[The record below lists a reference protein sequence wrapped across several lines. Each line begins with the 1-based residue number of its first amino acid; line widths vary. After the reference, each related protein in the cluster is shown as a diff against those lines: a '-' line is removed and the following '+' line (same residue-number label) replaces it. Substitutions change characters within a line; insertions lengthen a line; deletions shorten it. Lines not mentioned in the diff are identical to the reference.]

1 MKVTVTQG
9 IRVIHD
15 GELYQDGQS
24 VDVPESVATFWLE
37 CGWASEGD
45 GAPAPR
51 DPRGVT
57 NTEPLPQ
64 EVMRE
69 PTTAPR
75 RSTKAGTR
83 SK

>member
-15 GELYQDGQS
+15 GEVYRDGQS
-24 VDVPESVATFWLE
+24 VDVPAVVAAFWLE
-37 CGWASEGD
+37 CGWASEGND
-45 GAPAPR
+45 GSPR

-57 NTEPLPQ
+57 NTEPPPQ
-64 EVMRE
+64 AVMRE
-69 PTTAPR
+69 PATAPR
-75 RSTKAGTR
+75 RSTKPATR